1 MSLDDFSRCLKNLMA
16 NSAIG
21 EQMIMKDRIVMD
33 LGNEPQVNSNPFLG
47 IL

>member
-1 MSLDDFSRCLKNLMA
+1 MALDDFSRCLKNLMA

-21 EQMIMKDRIVMD
+21 EQMMVKDRIVID
-33 LGNEPQVNSNPFLG
+33 LGNEPQANSNPFLG